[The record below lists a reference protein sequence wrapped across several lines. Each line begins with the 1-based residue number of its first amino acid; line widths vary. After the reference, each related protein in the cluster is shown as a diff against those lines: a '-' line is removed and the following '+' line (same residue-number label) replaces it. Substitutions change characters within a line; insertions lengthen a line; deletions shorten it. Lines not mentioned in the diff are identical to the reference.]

1 MCRLARQLILTF
13 TLPALC
19 SGYLFAA
26 AANFLFLS
34 CSRGIEGVGP
44 GRISPFTT
52 CAKVS
57 QPCCPPNA
65 VSTRHSG

>member
-34 CSRGIEGVGP
+34 CPRGIEGVG
-44 GRISPFTT
+44 G
-52 CAKVS
+52 
-57 QPCCPPNA
+57 PPNA

>member
-19 SGYLFAA
+19 SGYLFTA

-34 CSRGIEGVGP
+34 CPRGIEGHVVP
-44 GRISPFTT
+44 GADF
-52 CAKVS
+52 
-57 QPCCPPNA
+57 A
-65 VSTRHSG
+65 VYDLRKSIANLLSA